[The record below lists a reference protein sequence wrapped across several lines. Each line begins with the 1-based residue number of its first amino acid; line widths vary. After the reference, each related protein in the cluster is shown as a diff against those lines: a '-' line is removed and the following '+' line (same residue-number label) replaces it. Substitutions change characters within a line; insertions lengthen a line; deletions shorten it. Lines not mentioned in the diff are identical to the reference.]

1 MLFRSL
7 VKCYEAYPGNDLVD
21 HICKYIMKGQPAK
34 SEYFRWYQLAVEAD
48 IRITRLYEY
57 YIETMPQGF
66 QSVLPQVIRMY
77 FVYNNTLSSR
87 KRASVYA
94 NVIRNKEAD
103 KTTYQNYRKAM
114 EAFAQ
119 EALMEGRISEDY
131 RSEERRVGKEC
142 RSRWSPYH

>member
-1 MLFRSL
+1 
-7 VKCYEAYPGNDLVD
+7 
-21 HICKYIMKGQPAK
+21 MKGQPTK
-34 SEYFRWYQLAVEAD
+34 NEIFPLVQLAVEAD

-94 NVIRNKEAD
+94 NVIRNKGVD
-103 KTTYQNYRKAM
+103 RTTYQNYRKAM
-114 EAFAQ
+114 GSVRTGSTD
-119 EALMEGRISEDY
+119 GRKDQ
-131 RSEERRVGKEC
+131 
-142 RSRWSPYH
+142 